1 MVDTSLAAKNL
12 ILCGQ
17 SFYMQVLFLDFIMLS
32 IQRHEINTASFLD
45 RLLLKKMICDNYGS
59 YNPIVDYL
67 SEVLMNSNAQRIKI

>member
-32 IQRHEINTASFLD
+32 IQRHEITQ
-45 RLLLKKMICDNYGS
+45 RLFRSAIAKKNEM
-59 YNPIVDYL
+59 
-67 SEVLMNSNAQRIKI
+67 R